1 MLPTIAVDDKK
12 CNDPLS
18 CRKCLLICPAHVLGI
33 GTKVGPRKFQEID
46 PSQFVVSGV
55 RFDKCTGCLECVNI
69 CPEGAIHVSF

>member
-12 CNDPLS
+12 CHDPLS

-33 GTKVGPRKFQEID
+33 GTTVGPRKFQEID